1 MVDLPW
7 NINIIDWLLQNRTD
21 ILTNIFL
28 FFTFLG
34 DSLGYIIIVITI
46 YWLYDK
52 KVAIKVTFALILSLI
67 FNQILKNIK
76 SMGMIEMKQTKTGFK
91 LMGTKH

>member
-34 DSLGYIIIVITI
+34 DSLGYIIVVITI

-67 FNQILKNIK
+67 FNQILKNI
-76 SMGMIEMKQTKTGFK
+76 IQTQDIR
-91 LMGTKH
+91 